1 MTPTQVRAKL
11 AELKALCLS
20 DCVMTYADRFDHV
33 RAVAIQRARDEAKR
47 AGGPQIRM
55 EGV

>member
-1 MTPTQVRAKL
+1 MNASKVRAKL

-20 DCVMTYADRFDHV
+20 PCTMTLADRFDHF
-33 RAVAIQRARDEAKR
+33 RAVAMQRARDEAKR